1 MSIRPFPICGRQ
13 LLAGALKPVAAG
25 MYFAGGEGGFALFAW
40 QVDTK
45 RTRFYGGVDI
55 QNRVFSVISRGRRLA
70 HMGWTRVKIIKYND
84 LTTKLQ
90 KKSGEG

>member
-1 MSIRPFPICGRQ
+1 MSIRPFPICGRR

-45 RTRFYGGVDI
+45 RTRF
-55 QNRVFSVISRGRRLA
+55 
-70 HMGWTRVKIIKYND
+70 
-84 LTTKLQ
+84 
-90 KKSGEG
+90 